1 MSKVITVKR
10 KVYITVEG
18 MERIV
23 KGEHLYNWYFSTAE
37 YEDDMG
43 DGYHLVGE
51 FEVSL
56 PSAADCIKPVLDK
69 LKKREDE
76 IQAEAFA
83 ELKKIHQRR
92 NDLLMIGFQSPIEVE
107 VPLETD

>member
-1 MSKVITVKR
+1 MSKVITTKR

-23 KGEHLYNWYFSTAE
+23 KGEHLYNWYFTTAGVD
-37 YEDDMG
+37 DDMG

-69 LKKREDE
+69 LKKKEDE

-83 ELKKIHQRR
+83 ELRKVQQRR
-92 NDLLMIGFQSPIEVE
+92 NDLLTIGFQSPTE